1 MLSIVLIISLNCFNV
16 NAYGYGAYLVGMSCA
31 DGEDRYKWI
40 TNTYNAVACLRC
52 SQSTMGRYATGEGLN
67 EALVNSEVFI
77 VHTHGSRTTV
87 QCTSSDGTITR
98 LTTNMID
105 NRPNNAYSHLKL
117 AVFGTCNAGEGGQNS
132 SMQDGVYWAKFW
144 NFGKAGGTDNPYTR
158 GTITK
163 TYFD

>member
-31 DGEDRYKWI
+31 DGADRYKWI

-67 EALVNSEVFI
+67 EALGNSEVFI

-132 SMQDGVYWAKFW
+132 SNIVNSVHG
-144 NFGKAGGTDNPYTR
+144 R
-158 GTITK
+158 GADVVIVSAENMGLAN
-163 TYFD
+163 